1 MCHKEQ
7 KGYLKVTRKKQ
18 MRSPIIFLL
27 TFSLYL
33 IAMTSPFV
41 KQAKDRSAF
50 SKLSMNLLREVS
62 KKGHE
67 KKRPMLRTAT
77 MYAKISQKHV
87 KKSDF
92 TNSAK
97 LGTCVIHVKN
107 WQ

>member
-1 MCHKEQ
+1 
-7 KGYLKVTRKKQ
+7 
-18 MRSPIIFLL
+18 
-27 TFSLYL
+27 
-33 IAMTSPFV
+33 MTSPFV

-67 KKRPMLRTAT
+67 RKRPILRTAT
-77 MYAKISQKHV
+77 MYTKISQKHV

-92 TNSAK
+92 TNSAT